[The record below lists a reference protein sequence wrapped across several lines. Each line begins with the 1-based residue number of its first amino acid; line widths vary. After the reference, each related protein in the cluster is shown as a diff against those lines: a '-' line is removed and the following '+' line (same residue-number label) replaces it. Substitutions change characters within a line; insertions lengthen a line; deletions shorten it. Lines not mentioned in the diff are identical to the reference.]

1 MDMFPHTVHVE
12 TVALLSKLN
21 QVEHVDVLVD
31 MNELDLTA
39 AESKPTYREIQ
50 DYVKQ
55 QTGLN
60 VSNLNVA
67 QVKRKYGLIERANYN
82 LPKKEKSRTPGCL
95 PEKEEAIVEAL
106 KHFGCIGG

>member
-1 MDMFPHTVHVE
+1 M
-12 TVALLSKLN
+12 SKLN

-39 AESKPTYREIQ
+39 AES
-50 DYVKQ
+50 
-55 QTGLN
+55 
-60 VSNLNVA
+60 
-67 QVKRKYGLIERANYN
+67 VKRKYGLIERANYN